1 MTSRGN
7 QLNNSSGSKLTGGSQ
22 HRRTGSKTWSH
33 INVSSAPN
41 YNASTFVPNGRKNNS
56 TAQAGTAQEHQAAY
70 HLANAAHGQEAS
82 LKHIN
87 DRLLFGLIRSI
98 GCKSRITTNSGA
110 TYDGI
115 LYTSGDIT
123 DSGVA
128 IVLRYPQL
136 KKSSFA
142 SSEEELKIKFELP
155 ETLIFSEKDI
165 SKMEFEDVDFEAL
178 EEAERP
184 RLHTSGRSFRTD
196 NDISADFACHE
207 RELQKWVPDE
217 DIDVR
222 LTESLE
228 DADSNVHW
236 DQFEVNERKFGIQ
249 STYDEDLYTTKI
261 PKNAPDYEQ
270 RLKEAEK
277 IAREIESQGHNGN
290 IHLAEERGIIVDDS
304 GVDEEDKYSGVSR
317 EPASQSEGDALLLG
331 MLRANT
337 KDHRIEARL
346 TAPGKYVPPRQRA
359 ANFHGDPAIV
369 ASSGT
374 EQKSDGTFE
383 SPVGLDALDQGRSD
397 HQAQASHSERLKK
410 TVNESSKLIHQ
421 NEINSLREFSATFK
435 VPSRIPPDLLPI
447 LSRDKVKQNEIVK
460 KLETKDN
467 GKDQKNEEGDG
478 HPKIADTT
486 TTSKTPTPILSKK
499 KMDPRTAPTFKMN
512 PNSVPFSPS
521 FASSRS
527 SPAVNSGEITQSPQ
541 QRNRKEVASFFPTG
555 KSPKELGI
563 YHKSGNFF
571 NVKFNVLIKA
581 RIEYEEKNETK
592 NVFIINIEKPF
603 ATPPTW
609 PSTVEES
616 YKMAF
621 SKQPEWTGSPATIPP
636 MQKRLYQVSAQP
648 FPMMAPP
655 PQQHPPVPQ
664 PVMMPQPMQMDP
676 HNMHMPQPTFVV
688 PQFQQ
693 PQFIPF
699 YQPPPSVPQIAYGIP
714 QNQNVASGAI
724 PVSMRQQGHRN
735 SRNHH
740 YNTQQQLNARGGNG
754 YKF

>member
-1 MTSRGN
+1 MTSRGS
-7 QLNNSSGSKLTGGSQ
+7 QSNNPSGSKFTGGNQ
-22 HRRTGSKTWSH
+22 HRRTGSKNWSH

-41 YNASTFVPNGRKNNS
+41 YSASTFAANGRKANS
-56 TAQAGTAQEHQAAY
+56 AAQVGTTQGNQPAY
-70 HLANAAHGQEAS
+70 HLANSAQDQEAS
-82 LKHIN
+82 LRHMN

-123 DSGVA
+123 DSGVGL
-128 IVLRYPQL
+128 ILKYPQL
-136 KKSSFA
+136 KKGSFTP
-142 SSEEELKIKFELP
+142 SEEVNNKAELP

-165 SKMEFEDVDFEAL
+165 LKMEFEDVDFEPIQQSGK
-178 EEAERP
+178 P
-184 RLHTSGRSFRTD
+184 RLNTSGRSFRTD
-196 NDISADFACHE
+196 IDISANSAFHE

-217 DIDVR
+217 DIDAR
-222 LTESLE
+222 LTEGLG

-261 PKNAPDYEQ
+261 SKNAPDYEQ

-304 GVDEEDKYSGVSR
+304 GVDEEDKYSGVAR
-317 EPASQSEGDALLLG
+317 EPASQNEGDALLLG

-337 KDHRIEARL
+337 KDHKTELRS
-346 TAPGKYVPPRQRA
+346 TATGKYVPPRQRG

-369 ASSGT
+369 TSSAT
-374 EQKSDGTFE
+374 EHRKDATLE
-383 SPVGLDALDQGRSD
+383 SSVGLDAHDHGSSD
-397 HQAQASHSERLKK
+397 HQTHASHSERLKN
-410 TVNESSKLIHQ
+410 TTTESRKFNHQ

-435 VPSRIPPDLLPI
+435 VPSKIPPDLLPI
-447 LSRDKVKQNEIVK
+447 LSKDKVKQNEIMK
-460 KLETKDN
+460 KSGTKDSE
-467 GKDQKNEEGDG
+467 KVQKSEEEDD
-478 HPKIADTT
+478 HSRTADINTD
-486 TTSKTPTPILSKK
+486 SKTPTPILSKK

-521 FASSRS
+521 FSSSRN
-527 SPAVNSGEITQSPQ
+527 SPALNSGEIVQSPQ
-541 QRNRKEVASFFPTG
+541 QRNKKEAASFFPTG
-555 KSPKELGI
+555 KSPKELPIRSTCG
-563 YHKSGNFF
+563 SFF
-571 NVKFNVLIKA
+571 NTKFNVLIKA

-592 NVFIINIEKPF
+592 NVLIINIEKPF

-621 SKQPEWTGSPATIPP
+621 SKQPEWIGSPATIPP
-636 MQKRLYQVSAQP
+636 MQKRMYQVSAQP

-664 PVMMPQPMQMDP
+664 PVMMAQPMQMDP

-699 YQPPPSVPQIAYGIP
+699 YQPPPSVPQMAYGIP
-714 QNQNVASGAI
+714 QNQNLASGAI

-735 SRNHH
+735 SRNH

>member
-1 MTSRGN
+1 MTSRGS
-7 QLNNSSGSKLTGGSQ
+7 QSNNPSGSKFTGGNQ
-22 HRRTGSKTWSH
+22 HRRTGSKNWSH

-41 YNASTFVPNGRKNNS
+41 YSASTFAANGRKANS
-56 TAQAGTAQEHQAAY
+56 AAQVGTTQGNQPAY
-70 HLANAAHGQEAS
+70 HLANSAQDQEAS
-82 LKHIN
+82 LRHMN

-123 DSGVA
+123 DSGVGL
-128 IVLRYPQL
+128 ILKYPQL
-136 KKSSFA
+136 KKGSFTP
-142 SSEEELKIKFELP
+142 SEEVNNKAELP

-165 SKMEFEDVDFEAL
+165 LKMEFEDVDFEPIQQSGK
-178 EEAERP
+178 P
-184 RLHTSGRSFRTD
+184 RLNTSGRSFRTD
-196 NDISADFACHE
+196 IDISANSAFHE

-217 DIDVR
+217 DIDAR
-222 LTESLE
+222 LTEGLG

-236 DQFEVNERKFGIQ
+236 DQFEVNERKF
-249 STYDEDLYTTKI
+249 
-261 PKNAPDYEQ
+261 
-270 RLKEAEK
+270 
-277 IAREIESQGHNGN
+277 AREIESQGHNGN

-304 GVDEEDKYSGVSR
+304 GVDEEDKYSGVAR
-317 EPASQSEGDALLLG
+317 EPASQNEGDALLLG

-337 KDHRIEARL
+337 KDHKTELRS
-346 TAPGKYVPPRQRA
+346 TATGKYVPPRQRG

-369 ASSGT
+369 TSSAT
-374 EQKSDGTFE
+374 EHRKDATLE
-383 SPVGLDALDQGRSD
+383 SSVGLDAHDHGSSD
-397 HQAQASHSERLKK
+397 HQTHASHSERLKN
-410 TVNESSKLIHQ
+410 TTTESRKFNHQ

-435 VPSRIPPDLLPI
+435 VPSKIPPDLLPI
-447 LSRDKVKQNEIVK
+447 LS
-460 KLETKDN
+460 KD
-467 GKDQKNEEGDG
+467 
-478 HPKIADTT
+478 
-486 TTSKTPTPILSKK
+486 KTPTPILSKK

-521 FASSRS
+521 FSSSRN
-527 SPAVNSGEITQSPQ
+527 SPALNSGEIVQSPQ
-541 QRNRKEVASFFPTG
+541 QRNKKEAASFFPTG
-555 KSPKELGI
+555 KSPKELPIRSTCG
-563 YHKSGNFF
+563 SFF
-571 NVKFNVLIKA
+571 NTKFNVLIKA

-592 NVFIINIEKPF
+592 NVLIINIEKPF

-621 SKQPEWTGSPATIPP
+621 SKQPEWIGSPATIPP
-636 MQKRLYQVSAQP
+636 MQKRMYQVSAQP

-664 PVMMPQPMQMDP
+664 PVMMAQPMQMDP

-699 YQPPPSVPQIAYGIP
+699 YQPPPSVPQMAYGIP
-714 QNQNVASGAI
+714 QNQNLASGAI

-735 SRNHH
+735 SRNH